1 MYPLPAGIL
10 TEDDTIMR
18 YRWDDFSLDREAML
32 LVNDGCQVDVTR
44 KTLACIHHL
53 IENRHRVVGYDE
65 LIRTLWGHDN
75 VTNHQLS
82 QVILSARRA
91 IGDDGHTQRLIRTAP
106 GLGYRWVG
114 AISEGDAPS
123 AQSPEP
129 ADGTT
134 SKLARMAM
142 ASGVGEGLA
151 RSTTEAEASPPRT
164 SEPPASEPEP
174 PAPSLQDASPA
185 GAPVADAP
193 PINGGQKKSPHWL
206 GWIVV
211 SALGVSGAAMYG
223 TMRGAPAQS
232 MASVTA
238 TPAEDAVATLGAA
251 LEAGRYEDVREGLAR
266 LPPEIADSPQAKLL
280 EVRLDM
286 VRGRTELALQKL
298 ERQQAR
304 ADAAGDPLWRAR
316 VLTMK
321 SVILAKDEGPPEAIT
336 AAAGESLAL
345 LASMGDAAPAEDVG
359 DAVFGRGVGLMREG
373 RSDEAMRDFVRAK
386 DIRIAI
392 GDLGGAAQVQGNLA
406 RTWMRAGRMREALD
420 ELQAVLASNK
430 RAKEPVNQIYTLNTI
445 SRIEVELLRWEQAL
459 STNDEAL
466 RLLRQTPGSD
476 RRQRALQL
484 RAFILS
490 ETGRLH
496 EAAAQLEEARQLKS
510 DDAPVSP
517 SIEAMHYLA
526 SGDPARAIARLQQGF
541 DTKTY
546 TYDFNPMLEDAEG
559 PLLLWM
565 LAARGLT
572 ERGKAVPALP
582 AQQKAMLLNPKT
594 ATGRIARG
602 RWLAMQGDD
611 KAAATDFRLA
621 LQETRRMGQTYR
633 MTLATEALV
642 ELLLQ
647 QDDADGARI
656 VLEDLRAH
664 QPTHVDRDY
673 RSSVM
678 DLRVALARDD
688 TARIRVAHART
699 RALAGERPLPGDV
712 ARRYADATSR
722 SAPLR
727 VADPRHLK

>member
-1 MYPLPAGIL
+1 
-10 TEDDTIMR
+10 
-18 YRWDDFSLDREAML
+18 ML
-32 LVNDGCQVDVTR
+32 LVHDGRQVDVTR

-75 VTNHQLS
+75 VTNNQLS
-82 QVILSARRA
+82 QVILSARRV
-91 IGDDGHTQRLIRTAP
+91 IGDDGQAQRLIRTAP

-114 AISEGDAPS
+114 AISEGDAPA
-123 AQSPEP
+123 AQSSEP
-129 ADGTT
+129 AGGTT
-134 SKLARMAM
+134 LQLPPDPPTS
-142 ASGVGEGLA
+142 
-151 RSTTEAEASPPRT
+151 RSQP
-164 SEPPASEPEP
+164 
-174 PAPSLQDASPA
+174 LQVPDASPA
-185 GAPVADAP
+185 GGPVAGAP
-193 PINGGQKKSPHWL
+193 PIGGDKLRAPRWL
-206 GWIVV
+206 GWIAV
-211 SALGVSGAAMYG
+211 SALGISGAAMYG

-232 MASVTA
+232 MASATA

-251 LEAGRYEDVREGLAR
+251 LEAGHYEDVREGLAR

-286 VRGRTELALQKL
+286 MRGRTELALQKL

-321 SVILAKDEGPPEAIT
+321 SMILAKDKGTPEAIT

-359 DAVFGRGVGLMREG
+359 DAVFGRGVGLMRAG

-392 GDLGGAAQVQGNLA
+392 GDIGGAAQVQGNLA
-406 RTWMRAGRMREALD
+406 RAWMRAGRMREALD

-459 STNDEAL
+459 SSNDEAL

-510 DDAPVSP
+510 DDASVSP
-517 SIEAMHYLA
+517 SIEAMHHLA
-526 SGDPARAIARLQQGF
+526 SGDPDRAIARLNQGF

-559 PLLLWM
+559 PLLLWT
-565 LAARGLT
+565 LAARDLT
-572 ERGKAVPALP
+572 ALGKPVPELP
-582 AQQKAMLLNPKT
+582 PQQKSMILNPKT

-602 RWLAMQGDD
+602 RWQWMQGDH
-611 KAAATDFRLA
+611 KAAEADFRRA
-621 LQETRRMGQTYR
+621 LQETRRIGQTYR
-633 MTLATEALV
+633 MTLAGEALI
-642 ELLLQ
+642 ELLLWRN
-647 QDDADGARI
+647 DVNEARI
-656 VLEDLRAH
+656 ALEDLRAH
-664 QPTHVDRDY
+664 QPAYFDRDY
-673 RSSVM
+673 RSTM
-678 DLRVALARDD
+678 MELRVALAVESPSR
-688 TARIRVAHART
+688 ARIAYARAQ
-699 RALAGERPLPGDV
+699 ALAGERPLPPDM
-712 ARRYADATSR
+712 ARRYAGIAAKNNPSR
-722 SAPLR
+722 
-727 VADPRHLK
+727 

>member
-1 MYPLPAGIL
+1 
-10 TEDDTIMR
+10 
-18 YRWDDFSLDREAML
+18 ML
-32 LVNDGCQVDVTR
+32 LVHDGRQVDVTR

-53 IENRHRVVGYDE
+53 IENRHRIVGYDE

-91 IGDDGHTQRLIRTAP
+91 IGDDGQAQRLIRTAP

-114 AISEGDAPS
+114 AISEGDATTLQ
-123 AQSPEP
+123 ATEP
-129 ADGTT
+129 AGETISPIQPVPAEGGHVAIAPVST
-134 SKLARMAM
+134 PQ
-142 ASGVGEGLA
+142 AS
-151 RSTTEAEASPPRT
+151 
-164 SEPPASEPEP
+164 
-174 PAPSLQDASPA
+174 DASSTGSA
-185 GAPVADAP
+185 TTDGLHTDT
-193 PINGGQKKSPHWL
+193 GRRHTSRWL
-206 GWIVV
+206 GWIAASVIV
-211 SALGVSGAAMYG
+211 LSGATMYG
-223 TMRGAPAQS
+223 TMRGATSPPTTS
-232 MASVTA
+232 SVA
-238 TPAEDAVATLGAA
+238 TPQENAIAALEAA
-251 LEAGRYEDVREGLAR
+251 LEAGHYEDVREGLAR

-286 VRGRTELALQKL
+286 MRGRTELALQKL

-321 SVILAKDEGPPEAIT
+321 SMILAKDEAPPEAIT

-345 LASMGDAAPAEDVG
+345 LASMGDAAPAEDIG
-359 DAVFGRGVGLMREG
+359 NAVFGRGVGLMRAG

-392 GDLGGAAQVQGNLA
+392 GDIGGAAQVQGNLA

-466 RLLRQTPGSD
+466 RLLRQMPGSD

-510 DDAPVSP
+510 DDASVSP
-517 SIEAMHYLA
+517 SIDAMHYLA

-565 LAARGLT
+565 LAARDLT
-572 ERGKAVPALP
+572 ERGEAVPALP
-582 AQQKAMLLNPKT
+582 AQQKTMLLNPKT

-602 RWLAMQGDD
+602 RWQWMQGDA
-611 KAAATDFRLA
+611 KAAEADFRLA

-678 DLRVALARDD
+678 DLRVALAQGD

-722 SAPLR
+722 SAPPN

>member
-1 MYPLPAGIL
+1 
-10 TEDDTIMR
+10 MR

-32 LVNDGCQVDVTR
+32 LVHDGRQVDVTR

-129 ADGTT
+129 ANGAT
-134 SKLARMAM
+134 SKLAQRSM

-151 RSTTEAEASPPRT
+151 RSTTEAEASGPRT
-164 SEPPASEPEP
+164 SEPPASESASPAAP
-174 PAPSLQDASPA
+174 PQDASPA
-185 GAPVADAP
+185 GALVADTL
-193 PINGGQKKSPHWL
+193 PIHGGRKRAPHWL
-206 GWIVV
+206 GWIAV
-211 SALGVSGAAMYG
+211 SAVGLSGAAMYG

-232 MASVTA
+232 MTSATA
-238 TPAEDAVATLGAA
+238 TPAGDAVATLEAA
-251 LEAGRYEDVREGLAR
+251 LDAGRYEDVREGLAR
-266 LPPEIADSPQAKLL
+266 LPPEIADGPQAKLL

-286 VRGRTELALQKL
+286 LRGRTELALQKL

-321 SVILAKDEGPPEAIT
+321 SMIFAKGEGTPASIT
-336 AAAGESLAL
+336 AASSEALAL
-345 LASMGDAAPAEDVG
+345 LASMGEAAPAEDVS

-392 GDLGGAAQVQGNLA
+392 GDLDGAAQVHGNLA
-406 RTWMRAGRMREALD
+406 RAWMRAGRMREALE
-420 ELQAVLASNK
+420 ELQALLASNRRSK
-430 RAKEPVNQIYTLNTI
+430 DPVNQIYTLNTI
-445 SRIEVELLRWEQAL
+445 SRIQVELLRWEQAL
-459 STNDEAL
+459 SANDEAL

-476 RRQRALQL
+476 RRQRALVL

-496 EAAAQLEEARQLKS
+496 EAAAQLEEAAQLEGG
-510 DDAPVSP
+510 DDAISA
-517 SIEAMHYLA
+517 SIEAMHHLA
-526 SGDPARAIARLQQGF
+526 SGAPARAMARLEQSF
-541 DTKTY
+541 DTKPY

-559 PLLLWM
+559 PLLLWA
-565 LAARGLT
+565 LAARDLAT
-572 ERGKAVPALP
+572 QGKPVRDLP
-582 AQQKAMLLNPKT
+582 VQQKAMIQNART

-602 RWLAMQGDD
+602 RWLWMQGDAQ
-611 KAAATDFRLA
+611 AAEADFRWA

-633 MTLATEALV
+633 MTLAAEALV

-647 QDDADGARI
+647 RDDADGARI

-664 QPTHVDRDY
+664 QPNRIDRDY

-678 DLRVALARDD
+678 SLQVAIAGGDP
-688 TARIRVAHART
+688 ARIRAAYTQV
-699 RALAGERPLPGDV
+699 RALAGERALPGDV
-712 ARRYADATSR
+712 ARRYADATRKSTAAFSR
-722 SAPLR
+722 PMDR
-727 VADPRHLK
+727 MVTDPPHLK

>member
-1 MYPLPAGIL
+1 
-10 TEDDTIMR
+10 
-18 YRWDDFSLDREAML
+18 ML
-32 LVNDGCQVDVTR
+32 LVHDGRQVDVTR

-82 QVILSARRA
+82 QVILSARRV
-91 IGDDGHTQRLIRTAP
+91 IGDDGQAQRLIRTAP

-114 AISEGDAPS
+114 AISEGDAPA
-123 AQSPEP
+123 AQSSEP
-129 ADGTT
+129 ADGTI
-134 SKLARMAM
+134 LQLPPAPM
-142 ASGVGEGLA
+142 ASGGTEDLA
-151 RSTTEAEASPPRT
+151 VPAPEAR
-164 SEPPASEPEP
+164 ASESQTPDP
-174 PAPSLQDASPA
+174 PTSGSQPLQVPDASPA
-185 GAPVADAP
+185 GSPAADAP
-193 PINGGQKKSPHWL
+193 PIGGGKLRAPRWL
-206 GWIVV
+206 GWIAV
-211 SALGVSGAAMYG
+211 SALGISGAAMYG

-232 MASVTA
+232 MASATA

-251 LEAGRYEDVREGLAR
+251 LEAGHYEDVREGLAR

-286 VRGRTELALQKL
+286 MRGRTELALQKL

-321 SVILAKDEGPPEAIT
+321 SMILAKDEAPPEAIT

-359 DAVFGRGVGLMREG
+359 NAVFGRGVGLMRAG

-392 GDLGGAAQVQGNLA
+392 GDIGGAAQVQGNLA

-466 RLLRQTPGSD
+466 RLLRQMPGSD

-510 DDAPVSP
+510 DDASVSP
-517 SIEAMHYLA
+517 SIEAMHHLA
-526 SGDPARAIARLQQGF
+526 SGEPARAIARLQQGF

-565 LAARGLT
+565 LAARDLT
-572 ERGKAVPALP
+572 ERGEAVPTLP

-611 KAAATDFRLA
+611 KAAETDFRLA

-642 ELLLQ
+642 ELRLQ

>member
-1 MYPLPAGIL
+1 MLRHSSQGLCAPLPAGIL

-32 LVNDGCQVDVTR
+32 LVHDGRQVDVTR

-82 QVILSARRA
+82 QVILAARRA
-91 IGDDGHTQRLIRTAP
+91 IGDDGQAQRLIRTAP

-114 AISEGDAPS
+114 AISEGDATTLQ
-123 AQSPEP
+123 ATEP
-129 ADGTT
+129 AGETISPIQPVPAEGGHVAIAPVST
-134 SKLARMAM
+134 PQ
-142 ASGVGEGLA
+142 AS
-151 RSTTEAEASPPRT
+151 
-164 SEPPASEPEP
+164 
-174 PAPSLQDASPA
+174 DASSTG
-185 GAPVADAP
+185 GATTD
-193 PINGGQKKSPHWL
+193 GLHTDTGRRHTSRWL
-206 GWIVV
+206 GWIAGSVIV
-211 SALGVSGAAMYG
+211 LSGATMYG
-223 TMRGAPAQS
+223 TMRGATSLPTTS
-232 MASVTA
+232 SVA
-238 TPAEDAVATLGAA
+238 TPQENSIAALEAA
-251 LEAGRYEDVREGLAR
+251 LEAGHYEDVREGLAR

-286 VRGRTELALQKL
+286 MRGRTELALQKL

-321 SVILAKDEGPPEAIT
+321 SMILAKDEAPPEAIT

-359 DAVFGRGVGLMREG
+359 NAVFGRGVGLMRAG

-392 GDLGGAAQVQGNLA
+392 GDIGGAAQVQGNLA

-466 RLLRQTPGSD
+466 RLLRQMPGSD

-510 DDAPVSP
+510 DDASVSP
-517 SIEAMHYLA
+517 SIEAMHHLA
-526 SGDPARAIARLQQGF
+526 SGDPARAIERLQQGF

-565 LAARGLT
+565 LAVRDLT
-572 ERGKAVPALP
+572 ERGEAVPALP

-611 KAAATDFRLA
+611 KAAETDFRLA

-642 ELLLQ
+642 ELRLQ